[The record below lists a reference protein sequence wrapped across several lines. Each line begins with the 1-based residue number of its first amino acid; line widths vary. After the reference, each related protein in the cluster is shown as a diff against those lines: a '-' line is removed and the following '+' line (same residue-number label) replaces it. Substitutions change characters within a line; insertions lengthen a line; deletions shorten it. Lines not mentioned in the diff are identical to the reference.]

1 MKKWGVNMR
10 KVVILTSRLTES
22 EAGRGASE
30 LSKILPEQYY
40 EKYLV
45 LDDAKEIEY
54 SYRGDLIDLKMKV
67 SVNFLEKAL
76 RYIKKVY
83 QVKRIKKGYKIDTA
97 ISFSTGSNI
106 INIITKKRD
115 KAIIVVQKLPQGGVR
130 GLQEELAH
138 LFTKL
143 FYQDADTI
151 VVPLQEIKQ
160 ELIEKF
166 NLEENKIKVIY
177 NSCAVEKI
185 KKQMWEEL
193 EVEYRVLFTYPVIIN
208 VGRLSSQKGQ
218 WPLIKAFKKV
228 KDEMPSAK
236 LLLLGEGEME
246 DHLKQLVTDLELEGE
261 VHFLGMP
268 VNPYK
273 FMARAN
279 VCVFPSL
286 YEDYPHE
293 LCEAMAC
300 GVPVIATDC
309 SGGPREILAPETKF
323 KEKTEEI
330 ELASCGIL
338 VPVCGAGI
346 SNYIEGLTEEEVLLS
361 KSIIKAIKQRED
373 LLHKQVEQAK
383 ERVQELGRE
392 KIMRLW
398 AEEFRNMSTEV

>member
-1 MKKWGVNMR
+1 MR
-10 KVVILTSRLTES
+10 RVAILTSQLTES
-22 EAGRGASE
+22 EAGRIASK
-30 LSKILPEQYY
+30 LSQSLPEQYY

-45 LDDAKEIEY
+45 LDNAQEIAY
-54 SYRGDLIDLKMKV
+54 SYRGDLIDLKTKV
-67 SVNFLEKAL
+67 SANLLEKVF

-97 ISFSTGSNI
+97 ISFLTEPNI

-115 KAIIVVQKLPQGGVR
+115 KVIIVVQKLPQGGVR
-130 GLQEELAH
+130 GLREELGH

-160 ELIEKF
+160 GLMEKF

-185 KKQMWEEL
+185 KKQVREEL
-193 EVEYRVLFTYPVIIN
+193 EVEYRALFTYPVIIN

-228 KDEMPSAK
+228 KDEIPSAK

-246 DHLKQLVTDLELEGE
+246 EHLKRLVADLELEGE
-261 VHFLGMP
+261 VHFPGMP
-268 VNPYK
+268 LNPYK

-293 LCEAMAC
+293 LCAAMAC
-300 GVPVIATDC
+300 GVPVVATDC
-309 SGGPREILAPETKF
+309 PGGPREILAPETKF
-323 KEKTEEI
+323 EEKTKEI

-338 VPVCGAGI
+338 IPVCGAGI

-361 KSIIKAIKQRED
+361 KSIIRAIKQRED

-383 ERVQELGRE
+383 KRVQEFSGE
-392 KIMRLW
+392 NTMRLW
-398 AEEFRNMSTEV
+398 AREF